1 MNTSKLKWL
10 LAGVAMAVQ
19 GLAAQEPEIPI
30 PADQPTT
37 QTPAVQEPAIPMPA
51 DQPAPQTPPP
61 PQPMVRTP
69 EIPLADPPQSLTGD
83 DGEAELDLVDPFQR
97 GSARGNAGAA
107 QEEGLDGMSPTSLG
121 EISDEFRILAIVIPD
136 GGSRQPMA
144 LIRLQN
150 ESSPQVVMK
159 EDLVQIKRRP
169 ADRQLAGVRRAA
181 NAGDQGSLAESALNA
196 LDGYSFYLH
205 IKDIQP
211 TYIEAYQKK
220 SPNETIILRW

>member
-10 LAGVAMAVQ
+10 LAGVALAAQ
-19 GLAAQEPEIPI
+19 GLAAQEADPAQAPDLPAVEAAAEEPEIP
-30 PADQPTT
+30 QPTDR
-37 QTPAVQEPAIPMPA
+37 PMPPEPAI
-51 DQPAPQTPPP
+51 PPP
-61 PQPMVRTP
+61 PQPMVRMP
-69 EIPLADPPQSLTGD
+69 EIPLSEPPQNLIGE
-83 DGEAELDLVDPFQR
+83 DGKVELDLVDPFQR
-97 GSARGNAGAA
+97 GGARAP
-107 QEEGLDGMSPTSLG
+107 EELDSDGMLPTSLG
-121 EISDEFRILAIVIPD
+121 EVSDEFRILAIVIPD
-136 GGSRQPMA
+136 GPDRQPMA

-169 ADRQLAGVRRAA
+169 QDRRQPVRTRLPAGAP
-181 NAGDQGSLAESALNA
+181 GQTSFEESALNA

>member
-37 QTPAVQEPAIPMPA
+37 QTPAVQ
-51 DQPAPQTPPP
+51 TPPP

-69 EIPLADPPQSLTGD
+69 EIPLADPPQSLMGE
-83 DGEAELDLVDPFQR
+83 DGAAELDLVDPFQR
-97 GSARGNAGAA
+97 GNTRAP
-107 QEEGLDGMSPTSLG
+107 EEMDSDGLSPTSLG

-136 GGSRQPMA
+136 GGPRQPMA

-169 ADRQLAGVRRAA
+169 EDRQLAGVRRAA

>member
-10 LAGVAMAVQ
+10 LAGVAMAAQ

-30 PADQPTT
+30 PADQPT
-37 QTPAVQEPAIPMPA
+37 VQE
-51 DQPAPQTPPP
+51 QVPPP
-61 PQPMVRTP
+61 PQPMVQAP
-69 EIPLADPPQSLTGD
+69 AIPLVDPPQSLVGE

-97 GSARGNAGAA
+97 GSARGGAGAA
-107 QEEGLDGMSPTSLG
+107 EEAGPDGMSPTSLG
-121 EISDEFRILAIVIPD
+121 EISEEFRILAIVIPEGKD
-136 GGSRQPMA
+136 RQPMA
-144 LIRLQN
+144 LIRLRN
-150 ESSPQVVMK
+150 ESSPQVVTK
-159 EDLVQIKRRP
+159 EDLVQIKRRAPDRRQPVP
-169 ADRQLAGVRRAA
+169 ARQPVDA
-181 NAGDQGSLAESALNA
+181 QGQPSFAESALNA